1 MQVVSMVPGQS
12 GQFQLMVSLT
22 ELWPFTTEGVSL
34 ITSPGA
40 NHMLQATQ
48 HSQKKKKRKGYKEI
62 QEDYAAL
69 VAWPRRK

>member
-1 MQVVSMVPGQS
+1 MVPGQG

-22 ELWPFTTEGVSL
+22 GLWAFTTEGTSL

-48 HSQKKKKRKGYKEI
+48 HGQKKKKRKWYKEI
-62 QEDYAAL
+62 QEDYVAL